1 MLIVKGG
8 QRILARGD
16 GARNAPE
23 NFPPSSQK
31 LAPNLPN
38 ANPNAGAKKFFRRK
52 VAGGN
57 YFFSQCFDKFTAII
71 WTLFA
76 PIRG

>member
-38 ANPNAGAKKFFRRK
+38 ANPNAGA
-52 VAGGN
+52 N
-57 YFFSQCFDKFTAII
+57 FSAEKWPGVVIF
-71 WTLFA
+71 
-76 PIRG
+76 